1 MMQKVELKI
10 KGLSYSENQSGAY
23 ALLLSE
29 ETGKGRE
36 LPVIIGKSEA
46 YAIIRFLERKSPERL
61 LTHDLMKVITEAL
74 QGDVVEVN
82 IIKLVEGVFFAEI
95 CLVKDTHIFRID
107 ARVSDAIALSIRFG
121 APIYARE
128 EIMQKAAFKPEI
140 LQTDSLADSDT
151 PLEGS
156 SFSDYTEKQI
166 KMMLQ
171 EAIREENY
179 ERAALLKK
187 EMERRG

>member
-10 KGLSYSENQSGAY
+10 KGLSYSENQSEAY

-36 LPVIIGKSEA
+36 LPIIIGKNEA
-46 YAIIRFLERKSPERL
+46 YAIIKFMEGKSPKRL
-61 LTHDLMKVITEAL
+61 LTHDLMKVITETL

-82 IIKLVEGVFFAEI
+82 IIKLVEGIFFAEI

-107 ARVSDAIALSIRFG
+107 ARVSDAVALSIRFG
-121 APIYARE
+121 APIYAKE
-128 EIMQKAAFKPEI
+128 EIMQKAAFQPEDF
-140 LQTDSLADSDT
+140 QPDSIEDNDT
-151 PLEGS
+151 PVERS

-187 EMERRG
+187 EIERRS